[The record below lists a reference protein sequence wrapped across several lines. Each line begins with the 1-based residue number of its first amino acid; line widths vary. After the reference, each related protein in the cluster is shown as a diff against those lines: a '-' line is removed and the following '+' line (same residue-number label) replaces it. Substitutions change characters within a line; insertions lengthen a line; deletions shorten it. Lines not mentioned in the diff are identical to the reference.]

1 MTILPVSALPN
12 WPGVFSGYGGKASL
26 IMLRKAIKTAPP
38 VGDIIVFSRRGFSGR
53 RKNTDIDC

>member
-26 IMLRKAIKTAPP
+26 IVLRKAIKTAPP
-38 VGDIIVFSRRGFSGR
+38 VGDIIVFSGRGLSGR
-53 RKNTDIDC
+53 RKH

>member
-38 VGDIIVFSRRGFSGR
+38 VGDIIASFPPRPLG
-53 RKNTDIDC
+53 TP